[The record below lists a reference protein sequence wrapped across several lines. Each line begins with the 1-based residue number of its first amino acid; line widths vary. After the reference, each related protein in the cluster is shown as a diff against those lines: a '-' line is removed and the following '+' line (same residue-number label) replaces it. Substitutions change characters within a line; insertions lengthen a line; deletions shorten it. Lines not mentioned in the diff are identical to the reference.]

1 MRQIP
6 EIFRITRCRFL
17 AIGLCLLFVVM
28 LAWSAT
34 AAMAAG
40 DQAGLQSESEAEAL
54 IREFGDQSI
63 AIIGDQELSALE
75 RIAQFR
81 SVIAA
86 NFDLDLVSRFVLGRH
101 WRSAS
106 EQERAAF
113 REVFEDY
120 LVVSYARKLETYS
133 GESLEIGEARQI
145 NAKDTLVTSK
155 LIRSQDDPI
164 TVAWRL
170 RRQDGRWRI
179 FDLVV
184 EGVSLA
190 VTQRSE
196 FDALIRSGGG
206 TVEGLIQHLRQKSA
220 SLAAPNVS

>member
-17 AIGLCLLFVVM
+17 AIGLGLLFVVM

-40 DQAGLQSESEAEAL
+40 DQVGLQPEAEAL
-54 IREFGDQSI
+54 VRDFGDQSI
-63 AIIGDQELSALE
+63 AIIGDQGLSALE
-75 RIAQFR
+75 RSAQFR
-81 SVIAA
+81 SVITA

-106 EQERAAF
+106 EQERVEF

-145 NAKDTLVTSK
+145 NAKDSLVPSK
-155 LIRSQDDPI
+155 LIRSEDEPI

-220 SLAAPNVS
+220 SLAAASVS